1 MTASL
6 PAEERWAKVE
16 QTTSLCLQ
24 LVLLSFIGS
33 RLAFAAWWPLPTLDF
48 VISALAVLLLVIS
61 LRVAR
66 GRLQRGWR
74 LGVIAYASAT
84 QLVPMVCREP
94 VLLLPLLGALIP
106 VVILAGCLFAL
117 SRKPSMVRPPRRS

>member
-1 MTASL
+1 MTATL
-6 PAEERWAKVE
+6 PAGGRWAKVE

-33 RLAFAAWWPLPTLDF
+33 RLSFAAWWPLPTLDF
-48 VISALAVLLLVIS
+48 VVSALAVLLLAIS

-66 GRLQRGWR
+66 GRPQRTWR

-84 QLVPMVCREP
+84 QLLPMVCREP
-94 VLLLPLLGALIP
+94 ALLLPLLGALIP

-117 SRKPSMVRPPRRS
+117 SRKPSTVRQPGRS

>member
-6 PAEERWAKVE
+6 PAQGRWSKVE
-16 QTTSLCLQ
+16 STTSLCLQ

-33 RLAFAAWWPLPTLDF
+33 RLAFAAWWPLPALDF
-48 VISALAVLLLVIS
+48 VISAIAVLLLAIS
-61 LRVAR
+61 LRFAR
-66 GRLQRGWR
+66 ARSQRGWR

-106 VVILAGCLFAL
+106 LAILAGCLFAL
-117 SRKPSMVRPPRRS
+117 SRKPPTVRPPQRS